1 MPLFYFIYFLTCIF
15 ICVYVYS
22 HTCICMSVW
31 KPDTDFGCLLSSS
44 IAVILSSTLMD
55 LTRLPGQQAAEILL
69 SAIPHWDYRHG
80 LPQWTSQSGAGDR
93 NAGSY
98 ACVTK
103 VYIWKSPPNPSIII

>member
-1 MPLFYFIYFLTCIF
+1 MPRFLFYLFFDMYFYL
-15 ICVYVYS
+15 CVCVLPYMYLYVCVEAR
-22 HTCICMSVW
+22 HRFW
-31 KPDTDFGCLLSSS
+31 LSSFFL

-69 SAIPHWDYRHG
+69 SAIPHWEYRCG
-80 LPQWTSQSGAGDR
+80 LPQWTLQSGAGDL
-93 NAGSY
+93 NAESY